1 MLNIKPIFDK
11 VWLIH
16 TLTIIDWST
25 QPGGK
30 KAGNGCHLYCQS
42 VQWGNGKNGKMKQKH
57 ESGKNAHTH
66 SGERL
71 SSGDD

>member
-1 MLNIKPIFDK
+1 MA
-11 VWLIH
+11 V
-16 TLTIIDWST
+16 TCIDS
-25 QPGGK
+25 
-30 KAGNGCHLYCQS
+30 LYS
-42 VQWGNGKNGKMKQKH
+42 EGMEKNGKMKQKH